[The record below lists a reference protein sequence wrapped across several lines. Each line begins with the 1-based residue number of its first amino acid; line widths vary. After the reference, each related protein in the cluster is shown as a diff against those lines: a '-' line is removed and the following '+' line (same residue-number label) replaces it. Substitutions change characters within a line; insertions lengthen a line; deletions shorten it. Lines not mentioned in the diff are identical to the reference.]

1 MVFTVS
7 TLRSLVSRLRS
18 LLCSAPQYCCSTCSS
33 GEEYLSIPDHT
44 AGSVQLHHG
53 QISGLYTLRRKGEA
67 RMHSDSDGATIEA
80 KLALQQVRLCYDF
93 SAKVRER

>member
-1 MVFTVS
+1 MYVYYTNIYA
-7 TLRSLVSRLRS
+7 LVYALV
-18 LLCSAPQYCCSTCSS
+18 CCS

-93 SAKVRER
+93 SAKVRIKILL